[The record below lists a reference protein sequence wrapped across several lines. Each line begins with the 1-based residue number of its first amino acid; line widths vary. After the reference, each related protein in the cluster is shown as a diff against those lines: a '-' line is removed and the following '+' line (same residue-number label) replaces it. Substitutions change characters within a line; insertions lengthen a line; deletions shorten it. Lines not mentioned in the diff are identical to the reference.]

1 MIDLKQFKY
10 NAIAKGLCD
19 NYTAMWAD
27 GKSKRQLFEL
37 ACDVNSIKYMAKSLS
52 EGWGLSPVFI
62 TDKFKAYINGKYI
75 CEYKNEKRD
84 AYTSTMLCNYSNDS
98 FFVDTTLLC
107 VLESN
112 TILNIKPNHICEIYV
127 AGNTYLDIKVGENSK
142 VYLFVYGGEPMITG
156 DIDKDKVIIKRYIDE
171 KEVTNV

>member
-1 MIDLKQFKY
+1 MIDLKQFKD

-19 NYTAMWAD
+19 NYTARWAN

-62 TDKFKAYINGKYI
+62 SDKFKAYINGKYI
-75 CEYKNEKRD
+75 CEYKNEKRGC
-84 AYTSTMLCNYSNDS
+84 YTSEMLCNYYKES
-98 FFVDTTLLC
+98 FYVDTTLLC
-107 VLESN
+107 ILESE
-112 TILNIKPNHICEIYV
+112 TALDIKPNHICEIYV

-142 VYLFVYGGEPMITG
+142 VYLFVYGGEPLLTG
-156 DIDKDKVIIKRYIDE
+156 EIDKDTVIIKRYMDG
-171 KEVTNV
+171 KEVTNA

>member
-1 MIDLKQFKY
+1 MIDLKQFKN

-19 NYTAMWAD
+19 YYTNMWAD

-62 TDKFKAYINGKYI
+62 SDKFRAYINGKYI
-75 CEYKNEKRD
+75 CEYKNEKRGC
-84 AYTSTMLCNYSNDS
+84 YTSTMLCNYDKDS
-98 FFVDTTLLC
+98 FYVDTTLLC
-107 VLESN
+107 ILESK
-112 TILNIKPNHICEIYV
+112 TALDIKPNHICEIYV

-142 VYLFVYGGEPMITG
+142 VYLFVYGGEPLIIG